1 MPFRLLSES
10 ETATLPGGVANLR
23 GWEVRDDA
31 GELVGG
37 VRDAVLDDA
46 GDVRYLDVQ
55 LAGVTGAR
63 RVLLPIGF
71 ARLKPPTGMVELP
84 GVRRADLDALLDSL
98 PEYTGDLT
106 MVTTEYERRLGPAWS
121 RDLTDQD
128 SYGAVRSTDPD
139 VPSAPHRPEAG
150 SSGPGVA

>member
-10 ETATLPGGVANLR
+10 ETATLPGGIANLR

-31 GELVGG
+31 GDLVGG

-46 GDVRYLDVQ
+46 GEVRYLDVQ

-71 ARLKPPTGMVELP
+71 ARLKPSIGVVELP
-84 GVRRADLDALLDSL
+84 GVRRTDLDVLLDSL
-98 PEYTGDLT
+98 PDYTGDLT
-106 MVTTEYERRLGPAWS
+106 MITAEYERRLGPAWS
-121 RDLTDQD
+121 RDLTAQD

-139 VPSAPHRPEAG
+139 VRSGQQRPEAG
-150 SSGPGVA
+150 PPGPGVA